1 MSTAQ
6 FALSYAD
13 PATCKLESKTMES
26 LKTLS
31 VLQFLQN
38 VLCLMGYR

>member
-26 LKTLS
+26 LKCVTVS
-31 VLQFLQN
+31 TECV
-38 VLCLMGYR
+38 VPYGI